1 MKIIEQ
7 DGKHYW
13 ATLGKIRQ
21 VDPMQEWILKALKFV
36 KTYNSSPIEEREE
49 KWKSASIDS
58 FLLDCSADENGTGY
72 ETHLEIIPGDWH
84 SLQEGGFYD
93 KSEDLDIVVTDYI
106 HNFGPIEEVDTVML
120 TEWLSRND
128 PKMFEELKRMGLL
141 QRYY

>member
-1 MKIIEQ
+1 MGLHRKSKRKAGDRMMKIIEQ

-93 KSEDLDIVVTDYI
+93 KWLQIRNGDFQKLML
-106 HNFGPIEEVDTVML
+106 EVATRWVAA
-120 TEWLSRND
+120 N
-128 PKMFEELKRMGLL
+128 KRKRVKLEF
-141 QRYY
+141 

>member
-1 MKIIEQ
+1 MMKIIEQ

-21 VDPMQEWILKALKFV
+21 VDPVQEWILKALKFV
-36 KTYNSSPIEEREE
+36 KDYNLSPLKEREE

-72 ETHLEIIPGDWH
+72 ETHLEIIPEDWH

-106 HNFGPIEEVDTVML
+106 HNFGPIEEVNTMML

-141 QRYY
+141 EG